1 MNNIISTS
9 CVNENHSLLLMYKD
23 YIFLMHIATKKT
35 YLFYNKLK
43 ILLTL
48 INILLS
54 ASSSISNSIYINNTN
69 DEKKI
74 DSKSLY
80 NMNIIMKSSMVINF
94 ILCFTTALIYLFSIS
109 QKEIFFK
116 IYSSNYYRL
125 YNTIENELVINKQT
139 SPEYTKFIIYEFT
152 FLLEN
157 ALYDVPKFIKRKIK
171 NKYYKLNIPSY
182 LDFYNDKFSYKI
194 YIFKYKDMCKNW
206 LLSLFYNN
214 SPVPKNTIHNSN
226 SIDSC
231 ISFAPQ
237 ASSPIK
243 SYSTDSKMFIFD
255 CEKVLSNSIKYREFS
270 ELDGNITPILHG
282 LTPVSIY
289 TSNNP
294 ASE

>member
-1 MNNIISTS
+1 
-9 CVNENHSLLLMYKD
+9 
-23 YIFLMHIATKKT
+23 
-35 YLFYNKLK
+35 
-43 ILLTL
+43 
-48 INILLS
+48 
-54 ASSSISNSIYINNTN
+54 
-69 DEKKI
+69 
-74 DSKSLY
+74 
-80 NMNIIMKSSMVINF
+80 MKSSMIINF

-125 YNTIENELVINKQT
+125 YNAIENELVINKQI

-171 NKYYKLNIPSY
+171 NKYYKFNIPSY

-214 SPVPKNTIHNSN
+214 CPVPKNTLHNSN

-237 ASSPIK
+237 TSSPIK
-243 SYSTDSKMFIFD
+243 SYSTDSKMFIFES
-255 CEKVLSNSIKYREFS
+255 EKVLSNSIKYREFS

-294 ASE
+294 VSE